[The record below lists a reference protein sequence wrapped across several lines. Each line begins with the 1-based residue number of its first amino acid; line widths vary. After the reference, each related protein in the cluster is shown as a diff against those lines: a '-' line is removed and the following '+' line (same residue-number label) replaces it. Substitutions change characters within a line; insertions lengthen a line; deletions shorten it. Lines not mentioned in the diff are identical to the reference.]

1 MPKSKVSTVVQVG
14 QTNLVDAGAMGAIAG
29 FTGQYMNRMAA
40 AGKVPWHGVKN
51 GVRVYRRFS
60 PSEVL
65 AALAHGVGAM
75 EENGSASRVMKVVV
89 RAGRKEPRA
98 KAC

>member
-1 MPKSKVSTVVQVG
+1 MPKSKGSTVVQIG
-14 QTNLVDAGAMGAIAG
+14 QTNLVDADAMGAIAG

-60 PSEVL
+60 PPEVL
-65 AALAHGVGAM
+65 AALAHGVGAV
-75 EENGSASRVMKVVV
+75 EENGSAFGGKKS
-89 RAGRKEPRA
+89 
-98 KAC
+98 